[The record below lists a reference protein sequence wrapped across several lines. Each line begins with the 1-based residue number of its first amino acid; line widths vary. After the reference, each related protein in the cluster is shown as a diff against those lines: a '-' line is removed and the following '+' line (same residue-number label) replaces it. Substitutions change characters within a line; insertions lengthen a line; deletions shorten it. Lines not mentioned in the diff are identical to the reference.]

1 MRLDPILA
9 ALDTNGDGEISADEL
24 AAAPKSLIKLDTNGD
39 GQLSADEVRLNF
51 GPGRGRGPA
60 Q

>member
-9 ALDTNGDGEISADEL
+9 ALDTNGDGELSAEEI
-24 AAAPKSLIKLDTNGD
+24 AAALSILKKLDTNGD

-51 GPGRGRGPA
+51 GPGRGHGPG
-60 Q
+60 